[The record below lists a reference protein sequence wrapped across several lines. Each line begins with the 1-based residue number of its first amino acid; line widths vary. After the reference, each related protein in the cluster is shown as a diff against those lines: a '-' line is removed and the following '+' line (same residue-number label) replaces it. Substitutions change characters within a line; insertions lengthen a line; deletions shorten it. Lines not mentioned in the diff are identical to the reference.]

1 MSKCPVCGGSVFIIP
16 KNTLW
21 MIKEDGSK
29 VAVHV
34 HSKCKELLQA
44 ETQDM
49 NLKEF
54 AFTTLADTQK
64 KLLLAKQQK
73 VDEIMDKAHVDAA
86 RFNQTEEGRWM
97 KEQFLVKKKTRDDKK

>member
-1 MSKCPVCGGSVFIIP
+1 MKCQVCGGSVFVSP
-16 KNTLW
+16 GTTMW
-21 MIKEDGSK
+21 MIKEDGEK

-34 HSKCKELLQA
+34 HPKCRKLLQE

-73 VDEIMDKAHVDAA
+73 VQEIMDKAHVDAA
-86 RFNQTEEGRWM
+86 LFNQSEEGKRM
-97 KEQFLVKKKTRDDKK
+97 KEQYLARKGKK